1 MENLK
6 PKEEIILSKEEL
18 SFIEEIVEKYGLEKN
33 IEEEEEVKERMK
45 KTENFLEKIGI
56 KFLFSKQITKMLEEG
71 TIENLPSIKLR
82 KIIEKIQKGELSEKE
97 LDSILEQNLNIPL
110 ITAIKIGKDIK
121 EKYKNYFLKMRPEIP
136 SPKPIPPKRDIYRE
150 PIE

>member
-71 TIENLPSIKLR
+71 TIGNLPSIKLR
-82 KIIEKIQKGELSEKE
+82 KTIEKIQKGELSEKE